1 MKRKMEIAELMKKPH
16 YKSIINLTFHYTKKG
31 KALRQLHYRYALI
44 ANHDNIDSKDLLQ
57 KMKKFFGND
66 LEKLYTD
73 GKIIKNCITNRKNL
87 NNFLNKL
94 CSQNINILEKCTINK
109 EEYKFYLI
117 SRSFNG
123 FMNHGALISSL
134 DNYTPETVHL
144 ISFLD
149 DSILLSVSEDK
160 KNYLTSIFG
169 CILGVPWDFLD
180 KCNEIEKKDY
190 DNICET
196 LYYYIGCLSVLIK
209 SKYKNIENIGLFL
222 ESSFDVDNDHG
233 N

>member
-1 MKRKMEIAELMKKPH
+1 MKIAELMKKPH

-44 ANHDNIDSKDLLQ
+44 ANHDNIQNTDLLK

-66 LEKLYTD
+66 LEKLYND
-73 GKIIKNCITNRKNL
+73 RKIIKNSITSRKNL

-94 CSQNINILEKCTINK
+94 CSPNRNVLEKHSINNQD
-109 EEYKFYLI
+109 YKFYLI

-123 FMNHGALISSL
+123 VINHDALITSL
-134 DNYTPETVHL
+134 NNYPPETVHL
-144 ISFLD
+144 MSSLN
-149 DSILLSVSEDK
+149 DSILLSVSADK
-160 KNYLTSIFG
+160 KNYLTNIFG
-169 CILGVPWDFLD
+169 CLLGVPWDFSD
-180 KCNEIEKKDY
+180 RCNEIEKKDY

-209 SKYKNIENIGLFL
+209 SKYKKTENIGLFL
-222 ESSFDVDNDHG
+222 ESSFDAYNDHKK
-233 N
+233 

>member
-1 MKRKMEIAELMKKPH
+1 MKRKMRIAELMKKPH

-44 ANHDNIDSKDLLQ
+44 ANHDNIENTDLLQ
-57 KMKKFFGND
+57 KMKKFFAND

-73 GKIIKNCITNRKNL
+73 GKIIKNCITSRKNL

-94 CSQNINILEKCTINK
+94 CSPKRNILEKRSIDN
-109 EEYKFYLI
+109 EDNKFYLI
-117 SRSFNG
+117 SGSFNG
-123 FMNHGALISSL
+123 VINHDALISSL
-134 DNYTPETVHL
+134 DNYPPETVHL
-144 ISFLD
+144 MSSSD
-149 DSILLSVSEDK
+149 DSILLSVSADK
-160 KNYLTSIFG
+160 KNYLTTIFG
-169 CILGVPWDFLD
+169 YLLGVPWDFLD

-222 ESSFDVDNDHG
+222 ESSLDADNDHKK
-233 N
+233 

>member
-1 MKRKMEIAELMKKPH
+1 MKIAELIKKPH

-44 ANHDNIDSKDLLQ
+44 ANHDNIQNTDLLK
-57 KMKKFFGND
+57 KMKNFFGND
-66 LEKLYTD
+66 LEKLYNE
-73 GKIIKNCITNRKNL
+73 GKIIKNCITSRKNL

-94 CSQNINILEKCTINK
+94 CSPNRNILEKCSINNQD
-109 EEYKFYLI
+109 YKFYLI
-117 SRSFNG
+117 SKSFNG
-123 FMNHGALISSL
+123 VINHDALISSL
-134 DNYTPETVHL
+134 DNYPTETVHL
-144 ISFLD
+144 MSSLD
-149 DSILLSVSEDK
+149 YSILLNVSADK
-160 KNYLTSIFG
+160 KNYLTNVFG
-169 CILGVPWDFLD
+169 CLLGVPWDFSD

-222 ESSFDVDNDHG
+222 ESSFDVDNVHKK
-233 N
+233 